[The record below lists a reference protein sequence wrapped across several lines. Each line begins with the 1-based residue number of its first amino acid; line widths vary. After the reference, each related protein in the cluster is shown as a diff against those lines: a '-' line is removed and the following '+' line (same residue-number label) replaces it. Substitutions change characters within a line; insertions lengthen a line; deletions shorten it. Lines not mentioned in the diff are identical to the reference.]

1 MRKGEGV
8 RKERREG
15 GSREGRRT
23 GWRKGRECKCG
34 GREEE

>member
-1 MRKGEGV
+1 MRKREGV